1 MSFRPKE
8 RVLSALRKIF
18 HRTSTTNRR
27 DANNGASGNA
37 SKSPARKSRRLVYI
51 NIDNLSA

>member
-18 HRTSTTNRR
+18 HKTSTANRR
-27 DANNGASGNA
+27 EANNGAATNTTNQA
-37 SKSPARKSRRLVYI
+37 SKSPARKSRR
-51 NIDNLSA
+51 